1 MNKNSELHS
10 LKNLKRIKNVKKHQ
24 KLWIT
29 MNLTK
34 KLKIEF
40 GIALTINKGSF
51 RICTHQNSELHSPE
65 FGIALTE
72 KVAQTLLNKS
82 IRCFIKSIIKVIKK
96 SFFI

>member
-40 GIALTINKGSF
+40 GIALTINKGCF
-51 RICTHQNSELHSPE
+51 RNCTHQK

-72 KVAQTLLNKS
+72 VKEMLKLS
-82 IRCFIKSIIKVIKK
+82 IF
-96 SFFI
+96 